1 MKKIKEI
8 IVVEGKDDISRVK
21 SAFDCDVIATNGTLF
36 SKDLIKKLRE
46 AQEKCGI
53 IVFTDPDYAGE
64 KIRRF
69 INAKIPNCKNAFLN
83 RELANKDGN
92 IGVENATRESI
103 IDAIENAKV
112 TVSVKFDEISNED
125 IVLLGLNGNPNSK
138 ILREICC
145 DILNIGYCNSKQFLK
160 RVNSFGITREKLLE
174 TVDKAKEMI

>member
-21 SAFDCDVIATNGTLF
+21 SAFECDVITTNGTHF
-36 SKDLIKKLRE
+36 SKDLIKKLKE
-46 AQEKCGI
+46 AQKNCGI

-69 INAKIPNCKNAFLN
+69 INSKIPNCKNAFIN

-92 IGVENATRESI
+92 IGVENASREAI

-112 TVSVKFDEISNED
+112 TVTNSVNEITNED

-138 ILREICC
+138 VLREKCC

-174 TVDKAKEMI
+174 TVEKAKEL